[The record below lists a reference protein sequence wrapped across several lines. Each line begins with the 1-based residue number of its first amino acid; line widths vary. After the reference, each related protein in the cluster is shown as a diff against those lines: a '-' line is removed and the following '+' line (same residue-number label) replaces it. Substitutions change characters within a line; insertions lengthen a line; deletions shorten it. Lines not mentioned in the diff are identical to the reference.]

1 MIVETPRRLR
11 LQKIAAHGFLCL
23 FLALILFPFA
33 MVLSISFREGNFTIG
48 ELIPSN
54 PTLEHWY
61 LALGFDYTR
70 ADGTVVSPPY
80 PVLLWM
86 WNSVK
91 IGLGA
96 ALGVLVLATVSA
108 YAFSRIRFRGKGPLL
123 DSLLI
128 LQMFPTTLTLVAL
141 FAIFDSLGSVSPVIG
156 IDSHLSL
163 VLVYMSAIMMHIW
176 TLKGYFDNVDAALDK
191 AAAMDGATPWQTF
204 RHIFLPLAVPMM
216 AVIFVLVFI
225 GCVNEFATASVLIR
239 SEEQMTLAVGSRLYL
254 NEFKYLWGDFAAAA
268 ILSGLPITV
277 VFLIAQKYLVSGLSD
292 GAVKG

>member
-1 MIVETPRRLR
+1 V
-11 LQKIAAHGFLCL
+11 
-23 FLALILFPFA
+23 LA
-33 MVLSISFREGNFTIG
+33 
-48 ELIPSN
+48 
-54 PTLEHWY
+54 
-61 LALGFDYTR
+61 
-70 ADGTVVSPPY
+70 
-80 PVLLWM
+80 
-86 WNSVK
+86 
-91 IGLGA
+91 
-96 ALGVLVLATVSA
+96 LATVSA
-108 YAFSRIRFRGKGPLL
+108 YAFSRIRFRGKGALL

-156 IDSHLSL
+156 IDSHMSL

-176 TLKGYFDNVDAALDK
+176 TLKGYFDNVDPALDK

-225 GCVNEFATASVLIR
+225 GCVNEYATASVLIR